1 MALQGLTLS
10 ANKQTLLNSA
20 RFRNIGINYPGGI
33 VRIYT
38 QPSATACEYT
48 PGAEQDAMLDLCV
61 AMKVKV
67 IRVKATPFWPAQWRY
82 GVNGGVAGVAATS
95 GDRAAHYAKID
106 DFLTKCEARG
116 IGVILNLFFRIAS
129 VPDLAG
135 QTLREGWL
143 TSGSATRNYA
153 QAVTQEIVTRYLTR
167 QGVYGYEFSN
177 EVNHYNDANDATR
190 GSYPGVSVSYGTPA
204 SYSAAN
210 DIFNGLEWSGICAWW
225 YGVVVAIDSQR
236 IILTGNGPCSYSQP
250 GGVAGLPS
258 PLATF
263 YQEQVR
269 DNPTNCGSIHFYG
282 NIACTSASFRGFREL
297 MSGANTWQRKNG
309 RGFVL
314 GEFGNQP
321 WTVTNAVATGGI
333 LTLTVAASC
342 PIEVGDDFVLSG
354 IDAAINGQVFTVA
367 TINAGRTSITCTSSA
382 NVAWAGSVKGL
393 QFMSVNRLQRMID
406 DIIAADVDM
415 AMLWMIDS
423 DAGRPIL
430 EAVNDTLNA
439 GQQSVILEANK
450 RLGW

>member
-10 ANKQTLLNSA
+10 SDKKTLLNGS
-20 RFRNIGINYPGGI
+20 RFRNIGLNYPGAI
-33 VRIYT
+33 VRIYS
-38 QPSATACEYT
+38 QPSTTACAYT
-48 PGAEQDAMLDLCV
+48 PGSEQDAMLDLCV

-95 GDRAAHYAKID
+95 GDREAHYVKID

-129 VPDLAG
+129 PADLAG
-135 QTLREGWL
+135 QTIRAGWL

-177 EVNHYNDANDATR
+177 EVNHYNDASDATR
-190 GSYPGVSVSYGTPA
+190 GSYPSPNVSYGTPA

-210 DIFNGLEWSGICAWW
+210 DIFNGLEWSSVCAWW
-225 YGVVVAIDSQR
+225 YGVVSAIDSQR
-236 IILTGNGPCSYSQP
+236 IVLTGNGPCSYSQP
-250 GGVAGLPS
+250 GGTAGISS
-258 PLATF
+258 PLNNF
-263 YQEQVR
+263 YWEQVR

-282 NIACTSASFRGFREL
+282 NIACTSPNFRGFGAV
-297 MSGANTWQRKNG
+297 MSGAATWQRKNG

-321 WTVTNAVATGGI
+321 WTVTNAVASGGV

-342 PIEVGDDFVLSG
+342 PIEVGDTYVLSG
-354 IDAAINGQVFTVA
+354 IDSALNGNTYTVN
-367 TINAGRTSITCTSSA
+367 TINAARDTITSTSTATVS
-382 NVAWAGSVKGL
+382 WSGSVKGL
-393 QFMSVNRLQRMID
+393 QFMTLERLERMLE
-406 DIIAADVDM
+406 DIIESDIDV
-415 AMLWMIDS
+415 AMIWMIDS
-423 DAGRPIL
+423 DTGRPIL
-430 EAVNDTLNA
+430 ESVEDTINT
-439 GQQSVILEANK
+439 QQQGAITRAN
-450 RLGW
+450 RLLGW